1 MGCQMKEL
9 MRHFRAYSAFGG
21 ECFAGERCAGKV
33 LPAAR
38 FTQAKPALIDASL
51 SQMLVLSPRPHLQ
64 SG

>member
-1 MGCQMKEL
+1 MLNEGTNAPFPGL
-9 MRHFRAYSAFGG
+9 FGVWRDVVPRAG
-21 ECFAGERCAGKV
+21 AGKA

-51 SQMLVLSPRPHLQ
+51 GQMLVLSPRPHLQ